1 MACDLSAGNC
11 TSAAV
16 EPMDAGGKIPL
27 GLQLP
32 QERKASGKTLLEAKL
47 LVNLNASN
55 KP

>member
-16 EPMDAGGKIPL
+16 EPMDAGCKIPL
-27 GLQLP
+27 GLQLH
-32 QERKASGKTLLEAKL
+32 QERKASGRTLLEARL
-47 LVNLNASN
+47 LVTFNGSN